1 MSATRMA
8 RSLAFF
14 DLLKEIVVDDRGVA
28 RARWW
33 DANDGLKARRLA
45 DASRANES
53 LSSFDRTGWDLSTGL
68 IVEVTLPATGE
79 VGIFVDHNSTAG
91 SGVGVGV
98 SFNFSTST
106 AFVGNVAI
114 SGGGGYT
121 LQRTESS
128 STINRTQQFGPRQQL
143 ERHGQQQGGLLLD
156 MLRAERAVRAQRLE
170 AAILQLLGASHERR
184 GHRSVDRDAAEQI
197 GTRVNVG
204 GVVERVEARRDR

>member
-1 MSATRMA
+1 MHGDGSLVLMSATRMA

-33 DANDGLKARRLA
+33 DANDGLKGRRLA

-53 LSSFDRTGWDLSTGL
+53 LSSFGRAGWDLSTGL

-114 SGGGGYT
+114 SAGGSYT

-128 STINRTQQFGPRQQL
+128 STINRTQQFGPSPVTLKLLARAVGSSAAAQRPAML
-143 ERHGQQQGGLLLD
+143 DVYINGWLYAGKDDEYLLL
-156 MLRAERAVRAQRLE
+156 
-170 AAILQLLGASHERR
+170 LQSL
-184 GHRSVDRDAAEQI
+184 
-197 GTRVNVG
+197 
-204 GVVERVEARRDR
+204 

>member
-33 DANDGLKARRLA
+33 DANDGLKGRRLA

-91 SGVGVGV
+91 STGVGVGV

-114 SGGGGYT
+114 SAGGSYT

-128 STINRTQQFGPRQQL
+128 STINRTQHFGPSPVTL
-143 ERHGQQQGGLLLD
+143 KLL
-156 MLRAERAVRAQRLE
+156 ARAVGSSAAAQRPAMLDVYINE
-170 AAILQLLGASHERR
+170 WLYAGRR
-184 GHRSVDRDAAEQI
+184 RVPSVMMCVVAVSLTSKDA
-197 GTRVNVG
+197 
-204 GVVERVEARRDR
+204 VVL